1 MNPSNSS
8 RPPEGTSRSAPSSS
22 RRELGAVVHFVLLL
36 TAVAATFLA
45 TSLTAQEPEAVREG
59 RALTIGIIGSG
70 SMGGPIG
77 QLWADAGHKVVYSSR
92 NPSELMDLVEEA
104 RPRASA
110 GFADASAHFGDVVLL
125 AVPSGAIPQ
134 IGRDFGHLME
144 GKVVIDLGNPRADRD
159 GEIANEW
166 LEMGTGLATA
176 QYLPGARVVK
186 AFNTLAAGMLEEAH
200 RSGELIGVPIAGDD
214 PEARQITATLVR
226 DAGFEPVMVGDL
238 ESAERFDRGTPVWV
252 TGMTADEIRETM
264 DLD

>member
-1 MNPSNSS
+1 MIDSISSQPLPSFS
-8 RPPEGTSRSAPSSS
+8 PPG
-22 RRELGAVVHFVLLL
+22 RRLGGVAALVLLL
-36 TAVAATFLA
+36 IMAMAATLPA
-45 TSLTAQEPEAVREG
+45 APLSAQEPVAIQEDRV
-59 RALTIGIIGSG
+59 LTIGIIGAG

-77 QLWADAGHKVVYSSR
+77 QLWADAGHKIVWSSR
-92 NPSELMDLVEEA
+92 NPSELVDLVESA

-134 IGRDFGHLME
+134 IGRDFAHLME
-144 GKVVIDLGNPRADRD
+144 GKVVIDVGNPRADRD
-159 GEIANEW
+159 GEIAEEW

-200 RSGELIGVPIAGDD
+200 RPGELIGVPVAGDD
-214 PEARQITATLVR
+214 EEARQIAATLVR
-226 DAGFEPVMVGDL
+226 DAGLEPVIVGDL
-238 ESAERFDRGTPVWV
+238 ESAERFDRGTDVWV

-264 DLD
+264 ELDQP